1 MQGQALSPDLSS
13 SGAAV
18 VTCAAFIVVRGR
30 NHHIFQQKKTQ
41 RQKEDNLHFTNA
53 GVEEKL
59 ESTFPVALKKKTTP
73 AFGLPYERR
82 GTKDGMLSLS
92 HTPSPTLLLRH
103 KNRALLFLPPLLL
116 LLLLPSFQNTSKWS
130 RIKRDTPR
138 SNFCVLEQFKYK
150 TRTVATTEQVDP
162 EKKWYLFFQ
171 NACDK
176 GSQSRKEASLSELFR
191 QRSKSVDSRRR
202 ISFRNLATT
211 EIGPDKKHLLQ
222 NSCDSGATRSRKEA
236 SSLSKILRQR
246 KSVQRRR

>member
-1 MQGQALSPDLSS
+1 
-13 SGAAV
+13 
-18 VTCAAFIVVRGR
+18 
-30 NHHIFQQKKTQ
+30 
-41 RQKEDNLHFTNA
+41 
-53 GVEEKL
+53 
-59 ESTFPVALKKKTTP
+59 VALKKKTTP

-82 GTKDGMLSLS
+82 GTKDGMLSVS
-92 HTPSPTLLLRH
+92 HKLPPTLLLRH
-103 KNRALLFLPPLLL
+103 NNRALLFLPPLL

-130 RIKRDTPR
+130 RIKRDTPK

-150 TRTVATTEQVDP
+150 IRTVATTEQVGP

-171 NACDK
+171 NACDKGSRYKMEAVTPLSDSCNK

-191 QRSKSVDSRRR
+191 QRSKSVESRRR

-236 SSLSKILRQR
+236 SSLSKLLRQR